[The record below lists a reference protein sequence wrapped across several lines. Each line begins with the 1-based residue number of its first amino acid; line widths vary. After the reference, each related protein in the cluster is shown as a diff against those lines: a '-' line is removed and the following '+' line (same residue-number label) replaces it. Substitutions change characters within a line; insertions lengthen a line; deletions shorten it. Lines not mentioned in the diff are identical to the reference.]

1 VLADVL
7 ANRTYWVLVSA
18 KPELWA
24 VTHATGLKKSIPS
37 YISGTRLLIPDQA
50 AGQAYLR
57 SLRSP
62 VSKIVTKGI
71 TAFSEYSEEEKMNAT
86 LSPNDDATH

>member
-1 VLADVL
+1 M
-7 ANRTYWVLVSA
+7 SA
-18 KPELWA
+18 RPELWA
-24 VTHATGLKKSIPS
+24 VTHATGLKKDIPS

-57 SLRSP
+57 SLKSP

-71 TAFSEYSEEEKMNAT
+71 TAFSESSEEEKANAT
-86 LSPNDDATH
+86 LSPDDDDAH